1 MTKSDSVKPP
11 TSSAETLHQRI
22 RRGIEAR
29 ILSGDWPPGHRIP
42 FEHELMGQFGCA
54 RMTVNKAISGLVA
67 AGLVERRRKVGSFV
81 IRPRIQSAVL
91 EIPDIAAE
99 IARRGQRYQYELLGR
114 VQCAAE
120 APNPLALP
128 SRQPVLELTCRHS
141 ADAQPL
147 AFEYR
152 LISLPAVP
160 DAAHADFSVSA
171 PGPWLIEHVPWTEA
185 QHRIS
190 AINADAE
197 IAANLGVARQS
208 ACLVVERQT
217 WRAGTAI
224 TFVRQVFRGDLYH
237 LVARFTPGDVAD
249 AKRS

>member
-1 MTKSDSVKPP
+1 
-11 TSSAETLHQRI
+11 
-22 RRGIEAR
+22 
-29 ILSGDWPPGHRIP
+29 
-42 FEHELMGQFGCA
+42 MGQFGCA

-81 IRPRIQSAVL
+81 VRPRIQSAVL

-99 IARRGQRYQYELLGR
+99 ITRRGQRYQYELLGR
-114 VQCAAE
+114 VQRAAD
-120 APNPLALP
+120 APNPLALA
-128 SRQPVLELTCRHS
+128 SSQPVLELTCRHS

-147 AFEYR
+147 AFEHR

-160 DAAHADFSVSA
+160 DAADVDFSVIA

-237 LVARFTPGDVAD
+237 LVARFTPGESAD